1 MHTGEP
7 GMATN
12 LNIDE
17 YLLEEAV
24 RLSGKRTKR
33 DCVNEALSEYIQRR
47 KQREVLKLFGTI
59 DFESEYDYKSMRRTG
74 ANDR

>member
-1 MHTGEP
+1 
-7 GMATN
+7 MATN

-33 DCVNEALSEYIQRR
+33 ECVNEALSEYIQRR
-47 KQREVLKLFGTI
+47 KQKEILKIFGTI
-59 DFESEYDYKSMRRTG
+59 DFDSDYDHKSMRRRG
-74 ANDR
+74 ANNS